1 MDRNLAHPIYPL
13 LFSSIRAQAD
23 FSLHEL
29 NRPKS
34 NSRLN
39 AEMRLKKRQHI
50 ENDDLPHEVKKLEKN
65 GSIVYLIGTAH
76 LSNASNEQVATI
88 IDKVWI
94 FTFVIEL
101 QHFSKKSQFV
111 E

>member
-29 NRPKS
+29 NRPS

-50 ENDDLPHEVKKLEKN
+50 DSDDLPHEVKKLEKN

-94 FTFVIEL
+94 FIQKFEIY
-101 QHFSKKSQFV
+101 
-111 E
+111 